1 MNSCS
6 YIFSSASRRAFSLK
20 IIKEKIRLPLSAVFK
35 VGFLSAFE
43 ISKATANNSTLD
55 KVL

>member
-1 MNSCS
+1 
-6 YIFSSASRRAFSLK
+6 
-20 IIKEKIRLPLSAVFK
+20 LSAVFK